1 MKNNQSTAS
10 KSGKPFVSTSRSL
23 PIALLRARETIMA
36 PIRVMLQESNIS
48 EQRWRVLRVVE
59 EAGEVEQTAI
69 AAAACLQL
77 PSLTRI
83 LRSMESDGLVTRKN
97 DVTDR
102 RSWLVSITPEGEKLI
117 DSHRKNSAEI
127 LSKLRNQLGVEKT
140 DRLLDTLEEISDLK
154 L

>member
-1 MKNNQSTAS
+1 
-10 KSGKPFVSTSRSL
+10 
-23 PIALLRARETIMA
+23 MA